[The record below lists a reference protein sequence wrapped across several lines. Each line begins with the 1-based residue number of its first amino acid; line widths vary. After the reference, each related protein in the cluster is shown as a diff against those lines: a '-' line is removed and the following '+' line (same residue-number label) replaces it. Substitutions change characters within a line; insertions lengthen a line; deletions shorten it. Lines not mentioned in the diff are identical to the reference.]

1 MKYLLFAIFI
11 LFAPTAMAGTN
22 GLDTNFGSGGA
33 LLIGPTPQS
42 HLFMGRIMAITALPD
57 GKFLLGGLTGGSDP
71 VHPRATLPS
80 IGRLNADGSWDTGF
94 GDHGLFVLPYGTAAA
109 QHGGEIHHVVIDGDG
124 SLVGVGGAF
133 TTDAPLGMNTCTLI
147 VGLASNGELRSDFG
161 GSGAGAYCFDFA
173 PEPPNGGTFKGHF
186 EDIAINP
193 DDSFLITTGLT
204 NENHGAV
211 AQFLAN
217 GTLDSAFGS
226 AGVIS
231 VPYRSWRFARQSDG
245 DTLLVGGNNKIS
257 IERIDASGALDSSY
271 GDAGI
276 LSFDSYSDGTQT
288 NVWNARLD
296 AQDRLIISDSDLGS
310 GFFAPYQIARAE
322 SDGTL
327 DSHFN
332 DAQQQ
337 PGSPGFISLPISND
351 SYDSIEDA
359 FPLADGRTLVFGN
372 SSTSSGSS
380 ISEFIV
386 AGRLNADASFDA
398 GFGDADHPGW
408 AQITVGSSTF
418 GSSMRVA
425 TLDAAGRVLVS
436 TSVSDDANNACVAL
450 LRFIPDQLFSGAF
463 DGPAPLACPN

>member
-1 MKYLLFAIFI
+1 MH
-11 LFAPTAMAGTN
+11 
-22 GLDTNFGSGGA
+22 
-33 LLIGPTPQS
+33 PQ
-42 HLFMGRIMAITALPD
+42 
-57 GKFLLGGLTGGSDP
+57 
-71 VHPRATLPS
+71 ATLPS

-94 GDHGLFVLPYGTAAA
+94 GDHGLFALPYGTAAA

-276 LSFDSYSDGTQT
+276 LSFDTYTDGTQT
-288 NVWNARLD
+288 NVWSARLNSRD
-296 AQDRLIISDSDLGS
+296 QLLLSDSDLDPGS
-310 GFFAPYQIARAE
+310 FALFQIARIE
-322 SDGTL
+322 NNGTL
-327 DSHFN
+327 DSSFN
-332 DAQQQ
+332 SAEQQ
-337 PGSPGFISLPISND
+337 PGIPGFVSLAITEND
-351 SYDSIEDA
+351 SDGIADA
-359 FPLADGRTLVFGN
+359 FPLADDRSFVVGN
-372 SSTSSGSS
+372 GSESSGSS

-386 AGRLNADASFDA
+386 AGRLNDDASFDA
-398 GFGDADHPGW
+398 GFGDADHAGW
-408 AQITVGSSTF
+408 AQIVVGSNTI
-418 GSSMRVA
+418 GSSMGVA
-425 TLDAAGRVLVS
+425 TLDAVGRVLVS
-436 TSVSDDANNACVAL
+436 TSVSDDASNACVAL

-463 DGPAPLACPN
+463 DETAPLACPN